1 MARHSWPA
9 VCYEGSA
16 GVREAI
22 FSIRD
27 GPRRVL
33 AAVAVGT
40 AIGIALFPLYWAVVT
55 SLRPRDADLGDLW
68 LPGVTFKPTL
78 AAWERLLAL
87 PGLWFSL
94 GNSIAI
100 SVGAATLSIV
110 LAAPA
115 AYAIGRLRFP
125 RGWAP
130 ALLLMLFFLCLLPP
144 VVYLP
149 SYLLLLRQM
158 GLVDTV
164 TALVIVNATFN
175 LPLAAIILTGAFREI
190 PRELEEAAWVD
201 GVSRWGSFARICLP
215 LVAPAMAA
223 SWLLCLAF
231 IWNEWMYASALGY
244 VEARSFPVLIQA
256 TGSGGGVNFGAA
268 TTRALAATAV
278 PVLAALLAQR
288 YMVRPLTGSGQ
299 GIAGKAM
306 VPRLARAHWHVST
319 RAN

>member
-1 MARHSWPA
+1 M
-9 VCYEGSA
+9 
-16 GVREAI
+16 
-22 FSIRD
+22 
-27 GPRRVL
+27 RRLLV
-33 AAVAVGT
+33 AVAVGMAT
-40 AIGIALFPLYWAVVT
+40 VVALFPLYWAVVI

-68 LPGVTFKPTL
+68 LPGVTFQPTL
-78 AAWERLLAL
+78 GAWERLLAL
-87 PGLWFSL
+87 PGLLSSL
-94 GNSIAI
+94 GNSVSI
-100 SVGAATLSIV
+100 SVGAATLAIA

-130 ALLLMLFFLCLLPP
+130 AMLLAFLFLRLLPP

-149 SYLLLLRQM
+149 SYLLLRQL

-164 TALVIVNATFN
+164 TGLVIVNATFN
-175 LPLAAIILTGAFREI
+175 LPLATIILTGAFREI

-201 GVSRWGSFARICLP
+201 GVGRWGSFVRICLP
-215 LVAPAMAA
+215 LTAPAIAA

-244 VEARSFPVLIQA
+244 IEARSFPVLIQA

-278 PVLAALLAQR
+278 PVIAALLAQR
-288 YMVRPLTGSGQ
+288 YLVRALSLGAVKG
-299 GIAGKAM
+299 
-306 VPRLARAHWHVST
+306 
-319 RAN
+319 

>member
-1 MARHSWPA
+1 MRKAL
-9 VCYEGSA
+9 
-16 GVREAI
+16 I
-22 FSIRD
+22 
-27 GPRRVL
+27 L
-33 AAVAVGT
+33 VAVLT
-40 AIGIALFPLYWAVVT
+40 ATLIALFPLYWAIVT

-68 LPGVTFKPTL
+68 LPGVTFQPTL

-87 PGLWFSL
+87 PGLLDSL

-100 SVGAATLSIV
+100 SVGAATLAIT

-130 ALLLMLFFLCLLPP
+130 AMLLAFLLLRLLPP
-144 VVYLP
+144 VIYLP
-149 SYLLLLRQM
+149 SYLLLLRRLGQ
-158 GLVDTV
+158 VDTV
-164 TALVIVNATFN
+164 TGLVIVNATFN

-201 GVSRWGSFARICLP
+201 GVGRWGSFVRICLP
-215 LVAPAMAA
+215 LVAPAIAA

-244 VEARSFPVLIQA
+244 TEARSFPVLIQA

-288 YMVRPLTGSGQ
+288 YIVRALSLGAVKG
-299 GIAGKAM
+299 
-306 VPRLARAHWHVST
+306 
-319 RAN
+319 

>member
-1 MARHSWPA
+1 M
-9 VCYEGSA
+9 
-16 GVREAI
+16 
-22 FSIRD
+22 
-27 GPRRVL
+27 RRVL
-33 AAVAVGT
+33 AAIAVAT
-40 AIGIALFPLYWAVVT
+40 AAGIALFPLYWAVVT

-68 LPGVTFKPTL
+68 LPGVRFQPTF
-78 AAWERLLAL
+78 AAWERLLTL
-87 PGLWFSL
+87 PGLWSSL
-94 GNSIAI
+94 ANSIMI
-100 SVGAATLSIV
+100 SLGAATLAVV
-110 LAAPA
+110 LAAPT

-125 RGWAP
+125 RRWAP
-130 ALLLMLFFLCLLPP
+130 AMLLALLFLRLLPP

-164 TALVIVNATFN
+164 TGLVIVNATFN

-190 PRELEEAAWVD
+190 PRDLEEAAWVD
-201 GVSRWGSFARICLP
+201 GVGRWGSFARICLP
-215 LVAPAMAA
+215 LAVPAIAA

-244 VEARSFPVLIQA
+244 IEARSFPVLIQA

-288 YMVRPLTGSGQ
+288 YMVRALSLGAVKG
-299 GIAGKAM
+299 
-306 VPRLARAHWHVST
+306 
-319 RAN
+319 

>member
-1 MARHSWPA
+1 M
-9 VCYEGSA
+9 
-16 GVREAI
+16 
-22 FSIRD
+22 
-27 GPRRVL
+27 L
-33 AAVAVGT
+33 ATIAVGT
-40 AIGIALFPLYWAVVT
+40 ATVTALFPLYWAVVT
-55 SLRPRDADLGDLW
+55 SLRPRDAELGDLW
-68 LPGVTFKPTL
+68 LPGVTFQPTL
-78 AAWERLLAL
+78 VAWEVLLAL
-87 PGLWFSL
+87 PGLWTSL
-94 GNSIAI
+94 GNSMAI
-100 SVGAATLSIV
+100 SIGAATLAIV

-130 ALLLMLFFLCLLPP
+130 ALLLAFLFLRLLPP

-149 SYLLLLRQM
+149 PYLLLLRQL

-164 TALVIVNATFN
+164 AGLVIVNATFN
-175 LPLAAIILTGAFREI
+175 LPLAAIILAGAFREI

-215 LVAPAMAA
+215 LVAPAIAA

-256 TGSGGGVNFGAA
+256 TGGGGGVNFGTA

-278 PVLAALLAQR
+278 PIVAALLAQR
-288 YMVRPLTGSGQ
+288 YMVRALSLGAVKG
-299 GIAGKAM
+299 
-306 VPRLARAHWHVST
+306 
-319 RAN
+319 

>member
-1 MARHSWPA
+1 M
-9 VCYEGSA
+9 
-16 GVREAI
+16 
-22 FSIRD
+22 
-27 GPRRVL
+27 RRVL
-33 AAVAVGT
+33 VAVAAGMATV
-40 AIGIALFPLYWAVVT
+40 IALFPLYWAVVT

-68 LPGVTFKPTL
+68 LPGVTFQPTL

-87 PGLWFSL
+87 PGLLSSM
-94 GNSIAI
+94 GNSVAI
-100 SVGAATLSIV
+100 SVGAATLAIA

-130 ALLLMLFFLCLLPP
+130 AMLLAFLLLRLLPP

-149 SYLLLLRQM
+149 SYLLLLRQ
-158 GLVDTV
+158 LDLIDTV
-164 TALVIVNATFN
+164 TGLVIINATFN
-175 LPLAAIILTGAFREI
+175 LPLAAIILSGAFREI

-201 GVSRWGSFARICLP
+201 GVGRWGSFVRICVP
-215 LVAPAMAA
+215 LAAPAIAA

-244 VEARSFPVLIQA
+244 IEARSFPVLIQA

-288 YMVRPLTGSGQ
+288 YM
-299 GIAGKAM
+299 
-306 VPRLARAHWHVST
+306 ARALSLGAVKG
-319 RAN
+319 

>member
-1 MARHSWPA
+1 M
-9 VCYEGSA
+9 
-16 GVREAI
+16 
-22 FSIRD
+22 
-27 GPRRVL
+27 RRAL
-33 AAVAVGT
+33 IAVAVGT
-40 AIGIALFPLYWAVVT
+40 ATLIALFPLYWAIVT

-68 LPGVTFKPTL
+68 LPGMTFQPTL

-87 PGLWFSL
+87 PGLLSSL
-94 GNSIAI
+94 GNSVAI
-100 SVGAATLSIV
+100 SVGAATLAIAM
-110 LAAPA
+110 AAPA

-130 ALLLMLFFLCLLPP
+130 AMLMTFLFLRLLPP
-144 VVYLP
+144 VIYLP
-149 SYLLLLRQM
+149 SYLLLLRQL

-164 TALVIVNATFN
+164 TGLVIVNATFN

-201 GVSRWGSFARICLP
+201 GVGRWGSFVRICLP
-215 LVAPAMAA
+215 LTAPAIAA

-244 VEARSFPVLIQA
+244 IEARSFPVLIQA

-278 PVLAALLAQR
+278 PVIAALLAQR
-288 YMVRPLTGSGQ
+288 YMVRALSLGAVKG
-299 GIAGKAM
+299 
-306 VPRLARAHWHVST
+306 
-319 RAN
+319 

>member
-1 MARHSWPA
+1 M
-9 VCYEGSA
+9 
-16 GVREAI
+16 
-22 FSIRD
+22 
-27 GPRRVL
+27 RRVL
-33 AAVAVGT
+33 AAIAMGT
-40 AIGIALFPLYWAVVT
+40 AAGIALFPLYWAVVT
-55 SLRPRDADLGDLW
+55 SLRPRDADLEDLW
-68 LPGVTFKPTL
+68 LPGVTFQPTL
-78 AAWERLLAL
+78 AAWDRLLAL
-87 PGLWFSL
+87 PGLLTSL
-94 GNSIAI
+94 GNSVAI
-100 SVGAATLSIV
+100 SVGAATLAIA

-115 AYAIGRLRFP
+115 SYAIGRLRFA

-130 ALLLMLFFLCLLPP
+130 TILLAFLFLRLLPP

-149 SYLLLLRQM
+149 SYLLLLRQL

-164 TALVIVNATFN
+164 TGLVIVNATFN

-201 GVSRWGSFARICLP
+201 GVGRWGSFSRICLP
-215 LVAPAMAA
+215 LAAPAIAA

-288 YMVRPLTGSGQ
+288 YMVRALSLGAVKG
-299 GIAGKAM
+299 
-306 VPRLARAHWHVST
+306 
-319 RAN
+319 